1 MNYNFTEGSDKMYVR
16 WALASFALTIILLI
30 VFANPFH
37 FYFLNDDFIHIPMAK
52 DGYIG
57 HHNSLRHINDL
68 SLYLDYL
75 WAGKNAWGYHLTNL
89 LLHIA
94 NMFMAVKI
102 LITLHQTISGNQAHR
117 AFAVFAVAL
126 FGVYAFHSEAVFWIL
141 CRTAS
146 LSLFFNLLSW
156 LCFFKALQNR
166 FWLLPYIAFFL
177 LGIFTYESLW
187 VFPFWLIAWFF
198 LLPKASI
205 LRQQAKLP
213 IALLWLFFIAY
224 FPFRLI
230 KTGALLGSYEAS
242 DVEHFNIKALA
253 GKTAKLFFRSFLP
266 PMENTKMMLVCAA
279 VVAVCI
285 LVAAVV
291 LIKRKKVDKFIM
303 FLVVSWLL
311 SYFPYV
317 SLGVSST
324 GYESERYLYYPSLF
338 LCATM
343 VYAGLLLFQKPLARI
358 IFGTLLFAFHV
369 FFFVRS
375 AGHFKEVG
383 KSAMDGIEAI
393 KQVPLQKKIVVVDLP
408 AYIRGVP
415 VFNYGFMNGVEWLA
429 TGRDS
434 LDVQVLSNKS
444 YGQGPLLIDVHR
456 GNPLADTIIFS
467 AIVK

>member
-1 MNYNFTEGSDKMYVR
+1 MSNQNKGTEKIYLR
-16 WALASFALTIILLI
+16 WALVSFATAIILI
-30 VFANPFH
+30 IIFANPFH

-52 DGYIG
+52 DGYLG

-75 WAGKNAWGYHLTNL
+75 WAGKNAWGYHVTNL

-94 NMFMAVKI
+94 NMVMAVKI
-102 LITLHQTISGNQAHR
+102 FLALSNTICVSHAHK
-117 AFAVFAVAL
+117 AFAIFSVAL

-166 FWLLPYIAFFL
+166 LWLLPYIAFFL

-187 VFPFWLIAWFF
+187 VFPFWLITWFF
-198 LLPKASI
+198 LLPKSSI

-224 FPFRLI
+224 FPFRII

-242 DVEHFNIKALA
+242 DVEHFNIVAMVA
-253 GKTAKLFFRSFLP
+253 KTAKLFFRSFLP
-266 PMENTKMMLVCAA
+266 PMENNSTMMVCAA
-279 VVAVCI
+279 IVTVCLLI
-285 LVAAVV
+285 VAAV
-291 LIKRKKVDKFIM
+291 LIKRKKVDNFLL
-303 FLVVSWLL
+303 FLVASWLL

-338 LCATM
+338 LCATL
-343 VYAGLLLFQKPLARI
+343 VYAGLQLFQKPLSRAV
-358 IFGTLLFAFHV
+358 FGALLFSYHT

-383 KSAMDGIEAI
+383 KIAMEGMEVI

-415 VFNYGFMNGVEWLA
+415 VFNYGFMDGVAWLA
-429 TGRDS
+429 TGRDT
-434 LDVQVLSNKS
+434 LDLKVLSIKS
-444 YGQGPLLIDVHR
+444 FEKGPLLINVKR
-456 GNPLADTIIFS
+456 ENSVADTITFS
-467 AIVK
+467 ALNK

>member
-1 MNYNFTEGSDKMYVR
+1 MSYKLINEPDKMYLR
-16 WALASFALTIILLI
+16 WALASFAVAIILLI
-30 VFANPFH
+30 VFANPFD

-52 DGYIG
+52 DGYLG

-94 NMFMAVKI
+94 NMFMAVMLLLK
-102 LITLHQTISGNQAHR
+102 LYSTISGTQAHK
-117 AFAVFAVAL
+117 AFAIFSIAL

-146 LSLFFNLLSW
+146 LSLCFNLLSW
-156 LCFFKALQNR
+156 LCFFKAIQNR
-166 FWLLPYIAFFL
+166 LWLLPYITFFL

-187 VFPFWLIAWFF
+187 VFPFCIVTWFF
-198 LLPKASI
+198 LLPKSSVF
-205 LRQQAKLP
+205 RQQAKLP
-213 IALLWLFFIAY
+213 IALLWIFFIAY

-230 KTGALLGSYEAS
+230 KTGALLGSYEAN
-242 DVEHFNIKALA
+242 DVEHFNIASLA

-266 PMENTKMMLVCAA
+266 PMENNRMMLVCAA

-285 LVAAVV
+285 FVTAVV
-291 LIKRKKVDKFIM
+291 LIKRKRVDKFLL

-343 VYAGLLLFQKPLARI
+343 VYAGLLLFQKPFTRI
-358 IFGTLLFAFHV
+358 IFGALLFAYHG

-375 AGHFKEVG
+375 SGHFKEIG
-383 KSAMDGIEAI
+383 QTAMEGMEAI
-393 KQVPLQKKIVVVDLP
+393 IKVPLQKKIVVVDLP

-415 VFNYGFMNGVEWLA
+415 IFNYGFMDGVAWLA
-429 TGRDS
+429 NGRDT
-434 LDVQVLSNKS
+434 LDVKVLSMKFYNRS
-444 YGQGPLLIDVHR
+444 PLLIDVKR
-456 GNPLADTIIFS
+456 DNPLTDTIIFS
-467 AIVK
+467 AVSK